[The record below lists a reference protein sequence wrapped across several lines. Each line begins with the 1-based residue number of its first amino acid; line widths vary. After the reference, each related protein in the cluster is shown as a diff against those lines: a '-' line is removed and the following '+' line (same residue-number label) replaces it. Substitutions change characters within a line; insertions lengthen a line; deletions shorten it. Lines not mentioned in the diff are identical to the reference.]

1 LSSQVSA
8 DLYFNTEVNS
18 SGEYIISMEIVNPN
32 KVQKELFV
40 VTRADPTSAKVEFNR
55 VASIN
60 DLLNLKKTGVS
71 EARTYLTDSVT
82 IKTKSISLVKDY
94 RDTIPKVLQDLIN
107 DIGKDALTLIG
118 KEETISVEY
127 EDE

>member
-1 LSSQVSA
+1 
-8 DLYFNTEVNS
+8 
-18 SGEYIISMEIVNPN
+18 MEIVNPN

-118 KEETISVEY
+118 KAETISVEY

>member
-1 LSSQVSA
+1 MSSQVSA